1 MSAIMETGS
10 MGQICW
16 SREGVVWQIR
26 HCKDRGAEDF
36 KLRRLVELEELEAL
50 VRYDAEGRYRPLHS
64 EGNLVA
70 GWIYEAKGESAW
82 REALEVIY
90 PGLWGNA
97 EAWGEG
103 KLRVDEWAKA
113 LARQT
118 ERVRRK
124 VEGCKEMPQRIVDQH
139 CHTRCLKCVLW
150 AGDEPAISEGQT
162 PMLCTGPCG
171 VFWAAL
177 EG

>member
-1 MSAIMETGS
+1 MNGKIETGS

-16 SREGVVWQIR
+16 SREGVMWQIR
-26 HCKDRGAEDF
+26 HCLDRGVEDL
-36 KLRRLVELEELEAL
+36 KLRSLVDMEELEAL
-50 VRYDAEGRYRPLHS
+50 VRYDAKGRYRPLRS
-64 EGNLVA
+64 EGNLVT
-70 GWIYEAKGESAW
+70 GWIYDAKGESAW

-97 EAWGEG
+97 EAWGMG
-103 KLRVDEWAKA
+103 KLRVDPWEAA

-124 VEGCKEMPQRIVDQH
+124 VEDRKEMPHRVVDEH
-139 CHTRCLKCVLW
+139 CHRRCLKCVLW
-150 AGDEPAISEGQT
+150 AGEQPEKSGGQT
-162 PMLCTGPCG
+162 SMLCTGPCG
-171 VFWAAL
+171 MFWAAL